1 MSATVPIDSLM
12 RFLQATP
19 EQRVAIDCF
28 LRGVPGELGGG
39 DSRGGQSGERGDIG
53 GVLDALMR
61 IEEKVDAMQAGIA
74 GVQAG
79 PDTRA
84 SEQEAGRVFLL
95 LKRLE
100 SRPKQRKASLGTVF
114 RLLVLEGLSQR
125 ATAARCGCV
134 ESLISARVVAIERTF
149 GMRIERLRNF
159 ASELLSLEAAAKGER
174 TRKKKFGRPDD
185 FDRPE
190 VTENDGDDVKEGEG
204 QRFGDEQD
212 ER

>member
-1 MSATVPIDSLM
+1 MLFRSAIY
-12 RFLQATP
+12 R
-19 EQRVAIDCF
+19 
-28 LRGVPGELGGG
+28 
-39 DSRGGQSGERGDIG
+39 QSGERGDIG

>member
-1 MSATVPIDSLM
+1 MSATVPIDSLT
-12 RFLQATP
+12 RFLLATP
-19 EQRVAIDCF
+19 EQRGAIDQF
-28 LRGVPGELGGG
+28 LLGASAAPDGG
-39 DSRGGQSGERGDIG
+39 DGRGGQSGERGNAG
-53 GVLDALMR
+53 GVLAALMR

-79 PDTRA
+79 PDIQV

-149 GMRIERLRNF
+149 EMSIERLRNF
-159 ASELLSLEAAAKGER
+159 ASELLSLEAVAKGER
-174 TRKKKFGRPDD
+174 TRQKKFGRPDD
-185 FDRPE
+185 FDRSE
-190 VTENDGDDVKEGEG
+190 ATENEGDDGEEREG
-204 QRFGDEQD
+204 QCFGDEQD